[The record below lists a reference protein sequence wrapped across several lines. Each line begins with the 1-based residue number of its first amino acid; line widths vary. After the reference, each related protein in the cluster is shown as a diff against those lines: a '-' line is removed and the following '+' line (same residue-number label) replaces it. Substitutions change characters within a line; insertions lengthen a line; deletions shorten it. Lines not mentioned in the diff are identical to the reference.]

1 MGGGPEQGP
10 LKPRAPLV
18 HVWGQLILSLAF
30 EYTSQGTI
38 QGLLLPEG
46 QIKGRRA
53 QKTYPFMGKR
63 YYLEPRKVKQL
74 ANQTCK
80 MNWLQ
85 AGCWSQNLA
94 SSIPSHPRLMKV

>member
-1 MGGGPEQGP
+1 MVGGGPEPGP
-10 LKPRAPLV
+10 LKPRAPLA

-30 EYTSQGTI
+30 EYRSQGPI

-46 QIKGRRA
+46 QVRGCRA

-80 MNWLQ
+80 VNWFQ
-85 AGCWSQNLA
+85 AGRWPQNLT
-94 SSIPSHPRLMKV
+94 SGIPSHPF